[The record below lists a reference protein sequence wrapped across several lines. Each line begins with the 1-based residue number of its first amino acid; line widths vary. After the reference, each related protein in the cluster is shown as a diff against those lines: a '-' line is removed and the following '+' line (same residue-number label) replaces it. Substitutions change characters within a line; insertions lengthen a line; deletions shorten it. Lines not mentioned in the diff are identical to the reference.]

1 MNTKDII
8 KNKDTLMAQKK
19 AIIKYADG
27 CMYATRSADGIIK
40 GAIDIDGPDEIEVKA
55 AINTTNILDSHG
67 DVHIQGLWNKSLK
80 ENKMIMHL
88 QEHKMSFDSIISDG
102 EDLKVS
108 AKNMTFKAL
117 GYDLDGDTQV
127 LFFESIVK
135 MERNLYMFKQ
145 YTNGNVKNHSV
156 GMRYVKMFLAV
167 NDEDYKEEKAIWDK
181 YYPTIANKEDAD
193 AQGYFWAIT
202 EAKVI
207 EGSAVPIG
215 SNQITPT
222 IEVAAK
228 STTPYIEPPSGT
240 PDNIYKFLITNLKK
254 ETNGRF

>member
-1 MNTKDII
+1 MTIADIV
-8 KNKDTLMAQKK
+8 KNKETIMAQKK
-19 AIIKYADG
+19 AVMKYADG
-27 CMYATRSADGIIK
+27 CLYVSLNGDEVVPKA
-40 GAIDIDGPDEIEVKA
+40 AIDVTDLDSIQVKA

-67 DVHIQGLWNKSLK
+67 DVHIKGLWNKSLK

-88 QEHKMSFDSIISDG
+88 QEHKMSFDSIIADG
-102 EDLKVS
+102 EDLKPS
-108 AKNMTFKAL
+108 TKDMTFKEL
-117 GYDLDGDTQV
+117 GYKLDGDTQV
-127 LFFESIVK
+127 LFFESTVK

-145 YTNGNVKNHSV
+145 YANGRVKNHSV

-167 NDEDYKEEKAIWDK
+167 NDDNYKEEKAIWDK
-181 YYPTIANKEDAD
+181 YYPTIANKEDVD
-193 AQGYFWAIT
+193 AQGYFWAVT

-228 STTPYIEPPSGT
+228 STTEIIEPPQGT
-240 PDNIYKFLITNLKK
+240 QKKIIINLL
-254 ETNGRF
+254 NL